1 MISLSCV
8 IVLLTVRP
16 FREETDNSVAISG
29 QALVYLWVYLLL
41 LRIIRVGEGAPTFVG
56 SAVLVVTTIG
66 LFIFAVHAIYAQL
79 RLLKTDE
86 SENHNALETELRN
99 RRERAF

>member
-1 MISLSCV
+1 M
-8 IVLLTVRP
+8 
-16 FREETDNSVAISG
+16 AISG

-56 SAVLVVTTIG
+56 SVVLVVTTIG

-79 RLLKTDE
+79 RLLKIDE